1 MMDKNILYFTRTMG
15 LGGTE
20 KVILQLC
27 NNFKGEFKNIVI
39 CSNGGIHEKE
49 LKKLGIR
56 HYRINDVENKNPI
69 NIFKTFISL
78 MKIVN
83 TEKIDIIHTHHRM
96 AAFYVSLLRKFK
108 DVEFI
113 HTAHNTFTDK
123 KFLTN
128 IALRNA
134 NIVAVGKKV
143 KENLYQFYKL
153 NSNKIKVIYNGIE
166 KDTNVIK
173 EIPEI
178 KKYKDDGYFIVGN
191 IGRLSKQKGMEYYIE
206 SIANVLK
213 YNDKVMF
220 YIIGDGEDRE
230 KLESLS
236 ETLGIKKN
244 LIFLGYRND
253 VCNVIK
259 QLDLVVLSSLW
270 EGLPLTP
277 IETFSE
283 GKTIIATNV
292 DGTPEIV
299 EDGVN
304 GLLVEAKNSF
314 SISDNINKL
323 CNNIGLKNQLE
334 KNALKKYK
342 QTFTIDSFIKNYK
355 YYYNNME

>member
-1 MMDKNILYFTRTMG
+1 MDKNILYFTRTMG

-27 NNFKGEFKNIVI
+27 NNFKGKFKNIIV

-49 LKKLGIR
+49 LKKLGIK
-56 HYRINDVENKNPI
+56 HYKINDIENKNPI
-69 NIFKTFISL
+69 NIAKTFISL

-83 TEKIDIIHTHHRM
+83 TEKIDVIHTHHRM

-108 DVEFI
+108 NIGFI

-128 IALRNA
+128 LVLRNA

-143 KENLYQFYKL
+143 KENLCQFYRL

-178 KKYKDDGYFIVGN
+178 KKYKDKGYFIVGN

-206 SIANVLK
+206 AIPNVLK
-213 YNDKVMF
+213 NNNKVMF
-220 YIIGDGEDRE
+220 YIIGDGEDKE
-230 KLESLS
+230 KLENLS

-283 GKTIIATNV
+283 GKTIIATNI

-304 GLLVEAKNSF
+304 GLLIEVKNSI
-314 SISDNINKL
+314 STSDNINKL
-323 CNNIGLKNQLE
+323 CNDIELKKELE
-334 KNALKKYK
+334 DNALKKYEEM
-342 QTFTIDSFIKNYK
+342 FTIDSFIKNYK
-355 YYYNNME
+355 YYYKKVME